1 MPDENELLAV
11 ARRLFDTQTKRDAY
25 EVAVASLARLTAADE
40 CAVAVLESGELVS
53 RASVTEG
60 LIDASEGPLADDSGL
75 IEQAYRERETILVA
89 DLTASPCGWQFPESD
104 PGGLSGSDGAIPY
117 RSLLCLPLEPE
128 GILVATA
135 DQSGAFDRETRRT
148 ADEIGSLVEAAL
160 DAVPDA
166 PESASEPDPDLDPDR
181 LETVASTLNHEMMD
195 KLMIANNRLEAA
207 RDAPKPEHFDQ
218 LAAVHDRIETFV
230 EDTTR
235 YLRTGERIPDPE
247 RLDLGTVAEQAWR
260 VVETPGIELQRP
272 DALEI
277 VADEGMVSV
286 LLENLFRN
294 AATHGFADD
303 RSASDSQRVVSVGRL
318 TTGRG
323 IYIEDNGRGIDPEYG
338 GSVFESGVTTAADG
352 SGQGLSICR
361 DIATAHGWEITV
373 AEADSGGARFEITG
387 VEFAGNDRNRSGG
400 TVEASGLRS

>member
-1 MPDENELLAV
+1 MPDENGLLAV
-11 ARRLFDTQTKRDAY
+11 ARRLFGAQTRRDAY

-53 RASVTEG
+53 RASVTGG
-60 LIDASEGPLADDSGL
+60 LIDASEAPLADDSGL
-75 IEQAYRERETILVA
+75 IERAYRERETILVG
-89 DLTASPCGWQFPESD
+89 DLVANPCGWQFPESD
-104 PGGLSGSDGAIPY
+104 GALSGPDGTVPY

-207 RDAPKPEHFDQ
+207 RDAPKPEHFDH
-218 LAAVHDRIETFV
+218 LADVHDRIETFV
-230 EDTTR
+230 EDMTR
-235 YLRTGERIPDPE
+235 YLRTGERIPEPE
-247 RLDLGTVAEQAWR
+247 RIDLGAVAEQAWR

-272 DALEI
+272 DTLEV
-277 VADEGMVSV
+277 VADEGMVSG

-294 AATHGFADD
+294 AAKHGFAAD
-303 RSASDSQRVVSVGRL
+303 RSAPDDRRVVSVGRL
-318 TTGRG
+318 KTGRG
-323 IYIEDNGRGIDPEYG
+323 IYVEDNGRGIDPTYG
-338 GSVFESGVTTAADG
+338 ESVFESGVTTAADG

-361 DIATAHGWEITV
+361 DIAAAHDWEINA
-373 AEADSGGARFEITG
+373 AEEDSGGARFEITG
-387 VEFAGNDRNRSGG
+387 VEFAGTDGGRSGG
-400 TVEASGLRS
+400 TVEPSGLRS